1 MRTNRRFLQSAALGA
16 ALLLTTAASG
26 FAQGSP
32 WIAEPRSGSVT
43 ITYGHQAAT
52 EFWRADNKGPT
63 PGNGAEL
70 SQTTGWLDFNY
81 ALTDAVAVDVRSGF
95 GRSHI
100 PGPVGPTP
108 QESFS
113 GLVDTNVA
121 LTWRVVDELVTNGAP
136 SVAIRA
142 GVIAAGG
149 YETGHINSL
158 GDGGNG
164 AEASVIV
171 GRFADRLGV
180 SGEVGYRVRSANIP
194 TDTFVNL
201 AAFLALTDRI
211 SVAADYRMVNG
222 DDSGLDIGGPGFAL
236 DRFPELQE
244 DAQLVGGRVLAT
256 LNDAFSLSGFYGQVI
271 GGRNTAA
278 SSVIG
283 VGVTYSF
290 ITN

>member
-1 MRTNRRFLQSAALGA
+1 MRTNRRFLQATALGA
-16 ALLLTTAASG
+16 ALLLTAAASG

-43 ITYGHQAAT
+43 ITYGRQAAT

-113 GLVDTNVA
+113 GLVDTNVS

-171 GRFADRLGV
+171 GRFVDRLGV

-194 TDTFVNL
+194 ADIFVNL

-222 DDSGLDIGGPGFAL
+222 DDSGLDIGGPGFAP

-256 LNDAFSLSGFYGQVI
+256 LNEAFSLSGFYGQVI

-283 VGVTYSF
+283 VGVTWSF

>member
-1 MRTNRRFLQSAALGA
+1 MRTNRRVLQSAALGA
-16 ALLLTTAASG
+16 ALLLTTTASG

-52 EFWRADNKGPT
+52 EFWRAENKGPT

-194 TDTFVNL
+194 ADTFVNL

-222 DDSGLDIGGPGFAL
+222 DDSGLDIGGPGFAP